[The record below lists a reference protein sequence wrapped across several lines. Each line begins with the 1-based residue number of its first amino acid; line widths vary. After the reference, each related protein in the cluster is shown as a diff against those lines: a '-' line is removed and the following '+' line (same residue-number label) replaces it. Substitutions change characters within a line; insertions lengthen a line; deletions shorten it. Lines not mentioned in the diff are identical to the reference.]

1 VRMGLHT
8 GEPRVTEEGTSAAR
22 CTKPR
27 ASPPPA
33 LGRSL
38 PPLSRARRLE
48 NSRGRETKPALR
60 QTVRI
65 VLGALLSIV
74 LSAFL
79 IGALAR
85 FALPGPDPMP
95 FWLTV
100 FLGLGGSLVGGG
112 IAAAIYGGSHVFDS
126 SGHAFVTL
134 LLEIGAAIV
143 LLALYRRYVQRR
155 PLTGASAHA
164 FPTRG
169 IGINRMRARLR
180 QLGIDPD
187 RATGWRRGPS
197 SPLSPA
203 ELADALEKLRE
214 LHDQGK
220 LGDEEYERARER
232 LRRY

>member
-1 VRMGLHT
+1 MIPKVAPCGSQRT
-8 GEPRVTEEGTSAAR
+8 AIRPVVGTSSGSYAG
-22 CTKPR
+22 
-27 ASPPPA
+27 
-33 LGRSL
+33 L
-38 PPLSRARRLE
+38 
-48 NSRGRETKPALR
+48 NSRSREAKSALR
-60 QTVRI
+60 QTAGS

-100 FLGLGGSLVGGG
+100 SLGLGGSLVGGG
-112 IAAAIYGGSHVFDS
+112 IAAALYGGSHVFDS
-126 SGHAFVTL
+126 SGHALVTL
-134 LLEIGAAIV
+134 LLEIAAAIL
-143 LLALYRRYVQRR
+143 LLAQYRRYVQRR
-155 PLTGASAHA
+155 PLTGTGAYT

-169 IGINRMRARLR
+169 FDIQRMRARLR

-187 RATGWRRGPS
+187 RATSSRRDTTSS
-197 SPLSPA
+197 SPTAA
-203 ELADALEKLRE
+203 EQADEFENLRE

-220 LGDEEYERARER
+220 LSDEEYERARER